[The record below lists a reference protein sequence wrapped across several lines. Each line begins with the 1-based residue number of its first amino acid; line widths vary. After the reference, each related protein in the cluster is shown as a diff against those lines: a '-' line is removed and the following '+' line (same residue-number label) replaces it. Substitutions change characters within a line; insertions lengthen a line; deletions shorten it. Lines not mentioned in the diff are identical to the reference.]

1 MTVVRPMT
9 EADIV
14 EVIDMWVATW
24 QAAYPAIDFEARRG
38 WIEDRLAELEQTGS
52 QPFVAVADGA
62 VAGLVTVNFAT
73 GYLDQFA
80 VATDMQGKGIA
91 SKLLAQARSLT
102 QTLELHVNRD
112 NDRAIAFYKKHGFSV
127 AGESINPHSGAPIY
141 LMRWERS

>member
-1 MTVVRPMT
+1 
-9 EADIV
+9 
-14 EVIDMWVATW
+14 MWVATW

-38 WIEDRLAELEQTGS
+38 WIEDRLIELEQTGS

-62 VAGLVTVNFAT
+62 VAGLVLVNLST

-102 QTLELHVNRD
+102 PMLELHVNCD
-112 NDRAIAFYKKHGFSV
+112 NGRAIAFYQKNGFAV

-141 LMRWERS
+141 LMRWEQSSS

>member
-9 EADIV
+9 EADIA
-14 EVIDMWVATW
+14 EVTDMWVATW

-52 QPFVAVADGA
+52 HPFVAVTDGA
-62 VAGLVTVNFAT
+62 VSGLMLINPST

>member
-52 QPFVAVADGA
+52 QPFVAVTDGA
-62 VAGLVTVNFAT
+62 VAGLVLVNPAT

-102 QTLELHVNRD
+102 RALELYVNRD